1 MGLRSSLTSISALLA
16 TVHSIHNPSAQGIEP
31 SKGISKPAWLGTSH
45 LAGCTSGCVRLCAQ
59 GIVALIQG
67 ELWTDGEGVVALL
80 QGRRD
85 GPSPGGGQGNGS
97 LCSGMCGSGL
107 GQHLQGWGLF
117 QQDPPGAVGLSH
129 TKNISAEQGEA
140 ERSCLEVPACK
151 PLSTRFRRRK
161 MPR

>member
-59 GIVALIQG
+59 GIVALIQR

-80 QGRRD
+80 QSRRD
-85 GPSPGGGQGNGS
+85 GPSPGGGQGSGS
-97 LCSGMCGSGL
+97 LCSGMCGSSGL
-107 GQHLQGWGLF
+107 GQHLQGGGCSSRIHRELLVSATQKTS
-117 QQDPPGAVGLSH
+117 QQSRERQREAV
-129 TKNISAEQGEA
+129 
-140 ERSCLEVPACK
+140 
-151 PLSTRFRRRK
+151 
-161 MPR
+161 